1 MIEITQEDIIEYLGN
16 FRTKIGG
23 EMIRQCPLCM
33 DKSQDNLHYNP
44 KKNILWCFADESHSK
59 QILSEIYKKKHEQI
73 KKENAEIPNYIKYQ
87 KDYIIYQ
94 MVCNAMLLGD
104 IDSFNI
110 YYESGD
116 IARLWESEK
125 ITEEF
130 NKIIHSDKP
139 ERARTYLENRRGI
152 NKPTI
157 QKTGLGID
165 FEKYGKWVI
174 PIYDIDTLLVG
185 FEYRALDFDKKWIWR
200 ENGTPRCLARVYGN
214 NKNENCYICE
224 GYMDAYIL
232 IQILEK
238 NNKLDCSSIYTSAN
252 GVQHT
257 IKIIE
262 QLNFNNFKNFYL
274 CLDNDKKKE
283 KIIKN
288 GKPQDVSRQ
297 QTKAIIEKFPF
308 FVDKTPQFTDE
319 EIESGLKDISDWY
332 THKFMVK

>member
-1 MIEITQEDIIEYLGN
+1 MGRVYFYGNYDIDMQIEYEDIIEHLGN
-16 FRTKIGG
+16 FRTKIGD
-23 EMIRQCPLCM
+23 ELIKQCPLCG

-59 QILSEIYKKKHEQI
+59 QILSEIYKKKNEQM

-94 MVCNAMLLGD
+94 LVCNAILLSD

-125 ITEEF
+125 VAEEF

-139 ERARTYLENRRGI
+139 ERARTYLESRRGI

-157 QKTGLGID
+157 EKTGLGID

-174 PIYDIDTLLVG
+174 PIYDMQATLRG
-185 FEYRALDFDKKWIWR
+185 FEYRGLDFDKKRIWR
-200 ENGTPRCLARVYGN
+200 EKGITRCLAKIYGSDN
-214 NKNENCYICE
+214 CKKVAIVEGFLDGYVLAQFVKDTLILSCSNGASSLIHCIPEIQFNKYEEIQ
-224 GYMDAYIL
+224 L
-232 IQILEK
+232 I
-238 NNKLDCSSIYTSAN
+238 
-252 GVQHT
+252 
-257 IKIIE
+257 
-262 QLNFNNFKNFYL
+262 
-274 CLDNDKKKE
+274 LDNDDAGDEATK
-283 KIIKN
+283 KIISQYPFISDN
-288 GKPQDVSRQ
+288 REFL
-297 QTKAIIEKFPF
+297 KASE
-308 FVDKTPQFTDE
+308 V
-319 EIESGLKDISDWY
+319 KDISDWY